1 MVTEMSPTPL
11 QSAVTDPISGAFD
24 WFLVEVWGR
33 LLAEL
38 SGALGVGMLEYPF
51 MQRAY
56 LAAICIGIIGPL
68 VGAFLVHREISMIA
82 DTLAHTAFAG
92 VAVGLFLN
100 SVLELGLSPIGT
112 AFVVAVATALLVE
125 LLVQHGD
132 VTTDTSL
139 AMVLTG
145 GFALGSVLISATEG
159 GIAVGINAYL
169 FGSLATVSKA
179 NVGLLVVM
187 TLLVSVVVA
196 ISYRPLLYVTFDP
209 TAARVAGIS
218 VAWFNRLMT
227 VLTALVVVSAM
238 QIMGVILVA
247 ALLVI
252 PVATVDGARSFR
264 RSLLAGVVAAEIGA
278 VLGISIAYQY
288 RLAAGGTI
296 VLTAIGLYLVVRV
309 GGRFV
314 PRRLAA
320 GGTTPAGDR
329 TPQPKADGGDED

>member
-1 MVTEMSPTPL
+1 MSPTPL

>member
-1 MVTEMSPTPL
+1 MVTEMSPIPL
-11 QSAVTDPISGAFD
+11 QSALAEPASGAFD
-24 WFLVEVWGR
+24 WFLVEVWGQ

-38 SGALGVGMLEYPF
+38 SGALGVRMLDYPF

-56 LAAICIGIIGPL
+56 LAAVCIGIIGPL

-100 SVLELGLSPIGT
+100 SVLELGLSPVGT

-125 LLVQHGD
+125 VLVQHGD

-196 ISYRPLLYVTFDP
+196 VAYRPLLYVTFDP

-264 RSLLAGVVAAEIGA
+264 RSLLAGVVAAELGA

-288 RLAAGGTI
+288 GLAAGGTI

-320 GGTTPAGDR
+320 GETTPAGDR
-329 TPQPKADGGDED
+329 TPKPKADSGDED